1 MEATIKTLATK
12 DDIANVKEYIAEV
25 NLGLSN
31 RIGDMMKWMFVFW
44 VGQLGA
50 MIGIAL
56 MFLKK

>member
-1 MEATIKTLATK
+1 VVATIKTLATK
-12 DDIANVKEYIAEV
+12 DDIATVKEYIAEV

-56 MFLKK
+56 LFLKK